1 MTEALKP
8 CPFCGGEGR
17 VEHCRCGYY
26 VKCLDCGI
34 AFDDESK
41 ADVTGCFEPFATEQ
55 EAVSAWNSE
64 VRYDTPQPET
74 TS

>member
-17 VEHCRCGYY
+17 VEHCMCGYY

-34 AFDDESK
+34 AFDDARK
-41 ADVTGCFEPFATEQ
+41 ADATGCFEPFATEQ
-55 EAVSAWNSE
+55 EAVNAWNSE
-64 VRYDTPQPET
+64 VRYD
-74 TS
+74 